1 MKGKTLTKA
10 EKQLHND
17 LRNIGC
23 SLCRFVYGVDMDAGN
38 VESVTAIHHLEGKTK
53 PNAHRVVIPLCDL
66 HHQYGSKEQ
75 PSIHANGSVGGKAD
89 FKRVHGVTEYE
100 LLEMCETYLDLPY
113 SDKCSDS
120 VLIA

>member
-1 MKGKTLTKA
+1 MKGKTLTKT
-10 EKQLHND
+10 EKQLHSD

-23 SLCRFVYGVDMDAGN
+23 CVCRFVYDADMDFGN
-38 VESVTAIHHLEGKTK
+38 VESVTAIHHIEGKTK
-53 PNAHRVVIPLCDL
+53 PNAHSVVIPLCAQ
-66 HHQYGSKEQ
+66 HHQHGTKQQ

-100 LLEMCETYLDLPY
+100 LLEMCEAYLDQPY
-113 SDKCSDS
+113 SDECNDS